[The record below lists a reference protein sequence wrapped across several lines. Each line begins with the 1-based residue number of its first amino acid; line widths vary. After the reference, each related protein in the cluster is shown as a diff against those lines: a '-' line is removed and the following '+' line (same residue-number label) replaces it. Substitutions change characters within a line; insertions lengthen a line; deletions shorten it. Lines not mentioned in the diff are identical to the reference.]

1 MTSRF
6 ARLCLAASSPV
17 LTLSLLAQTPPPLPT
32 NPQPA
37 AAQPAQPQGPGQ
49 DRMSPALRPLN
60 NPNDPTTL
68 NFPDADMETVIS
80 LLEKLTG
87 KIVIRPQ
94 QLNPAT
100 HALKYS
106 RQLPKWEAIIVLE
119 TVLALN
125 NIGIVPMGDNILK
138 IVNLNQVRQEAP
150 EMLTGS
156 AFDFP
161 ASGRAASKFFQ
172 LEFARA
178 QEVSGVIATSLN
190 QYYGGPVVLP
200 AANALFITDSISNL
214 QRVER
219 LLEQIDRPNL
229 NGMKPKFYQLAEVKA
244 SDVVNK
250 IRGII
255 TGSLTQQIGTGYSL
269 SADDRTNQ
277 IILVADP
284 RQHEFFD
291 DIVNRLDRRADPNT
305 RNEVVYLKHA
315 KAKDVVDVISKIIS
329 SQTTAQQRQNS
340 GSVRPG
346 MQPTPAPIAPG
357 APPAPVQAAAPAIAS
372 ASNSGEGNNEFSALM
387 SVTSDERTNS
397 VVVSGTADDIRLV
410 KGLLEKLDITLQQV
424 RIEVVIAEVTLEDN
438 DASGI
443 SALGLK
449 LEGDKL
455 VGFSG
460 ILEGASDRG
469 ASITN
474 GTLTRPGPITGGKDL
489 AFELSIS
496 SSLRNRNNSI
506 ITVPAIVTSHGKKAE
521 FFNGETRPVITGSI
535 VSGSVG
541 GTTSTTTQQEIG
553 TTLTVEPFIGVDG
566 SVQLDITQDVQD
578 VIGEVAVD
586 SNTQY
591 IIGKRKSKTYNTAK
605 SGDIIVIGGFR
616 KNTSVREKGRLGPI
630 PIIGDLFGP
639 RKKSNARQELVFF
652 VRPIVLT
659 SSSAVDNADALKRI
673 EKWSSGEAVKQEI
686 DPKYVPKEKT
696 FIDKVLDR

>member
-6 ARLCLAASSPV
+6 ARLCLAASSSV
-17 LTLSLLAQTPPPLPT
+17 LTLSLLAQNPPPLPT

-37 AAQPAQPQGPGQ
+37 AAQPVSPQGPSI
-49 DRMSPALRPLN
+49 DRMSPALRPIN
-60 NPNDPTTL
+60 NPGEMVKFS
-68 NFPDADMETVIS
+68 FPDATMEEVVT
-80 LLEKLTG
+80 LLEQYTG
-87 KIVIRPQ
+87 RIVIRPQ

-100 HALKYS
+100 HYLKLP
-106 RQLPKWEAIIVLE
+106 RAVPKWEAIIILE
-119 TVLALN
+119 TVLAMN
-125 NIGIVPMGDNILK
+125 NIGIVPMGENVLK
-138 IVNLNQVRQEAP
+138 VVNLQQVKQEAP
-150 EMLTGS
+150 EMITGS
-156 AFDFP
+156 AFDYP
-161 ASGRAASKFFQ
+161 PSGRAASKFFQ

-190 QYYGGPVVLP
+190 QYYAGPVVLP

-291 DIVNRLDRRADPNT
+291 DIIQRLDKRADPNT

-315 KAKDVVDVISKIIS
+315 KAKDVVDVISKIIN
-329 SQTTAQQRQNS
+329 SQKSATQQNS
-340 GSVRPG
+340 GSIRPG
-346 MQPTPAPIAPG
+346 MQPTPVAPVVPG
-357 APPAPVQAAAPAIAS
+357 APPVPAQPVAAVSAS
-372 ASNSGEGNNEFSALM
+372 ASNSGDGSNEFSALM

-397 VVVSGTADDIRLV
+397 VVVSGTSDDIRLV
-410 KGLLEKLDITLQQV
+410 KSLLEKLDITLQQV

-455 VGFSG
+455 VGFTG
-460 ILEGASDRG
+460 ILEGASEQG
-469 ASITN
+469 AAINN

-489 AFELSIS
+489 AFELAIS
-496 SSLRNRNNSI
+496 SSLRSRNNSI

-553 TTLTVEPFIGVDG
+553 TTLTVEPFIGSDG

-578 VIGEVAVD
+578 VIGEVPVD
-586 SNTQY
+586 SNRQY
-591 IIGKRKSKTYNTAK
+591 IIGKRKSKSYNTAK

-616 KNTSVREKGRLGPI
+616 KNISVREKGRLGPI
-630 PIIGDLFGP
+630 PFIGDLFGP
-639 RKKSNARQELVFF
+639 RKKSNGRQELIFF
-652 VRPIVLT
+652 VRPTVLT
-659 SSSAVDNADALKRI
+659 SNSAVDSAEALKRV